1 MVSVDK
7 AVIARLKTG
16 GETFEILVDSDLALE
31 YKKGKQVSLHEL
43 LASEEVFKDV
53 KAGKKASEEM
63 LEKDFGTTDLRQ
75 VVERIIHKG
84 EIQLTTEQ
92 RRVMLEEKRKQIVT
106 LIARNSINPQTGT
119 PNPPTRIEAALEEA
133 RFQVDMN
140 KAAEEQVDAA
150 VKAIRP
156 ILPIRFETLNI
167 AIRIPAVYTGNAY
180 RVVREIGTLKKEE
193 WAGNGDLLCMIEIPA
208 GIQDEVY
215 NKLNSLTHGEVKVK
229 AIKQ

>member
-31 YKKGKQVSLHEL
+31 YKKGKSISLHDM
-43 LASEEVFKDV
+43 LASEEVFKDA
-53 KAGKKASEEM
+53 KAGKKASEEHM
-63 LEKDFGTTDLRQ
+63 KSLLGTIDLREA
-75 VVERIIHKG
+75 VDKIIHKG

-106 LIARNSINPQTGT
+106 LIARNSLNPQTGA
-119 PNPPTRIEAALEEA
+119 PNPPARIEAALEEA
-133 RFQVDMN
+133 RFQVDMS
-140 KAAEEQVDAA
+140 KGAEEQVEAA

-156 ILPIRFETLNI
+156 LLPIRFETLNI
-167 AIRIPAVYTGNAY
+167 AIKIPAVYTGNAY
-180 RVVREIGTLKKEE
+180 RVVREIGTVKKEE
-193 WAGNGDLLCMIEIPA
+193 WSGAGDLICMLEIPA

-229 AIKQ
+229 VIK